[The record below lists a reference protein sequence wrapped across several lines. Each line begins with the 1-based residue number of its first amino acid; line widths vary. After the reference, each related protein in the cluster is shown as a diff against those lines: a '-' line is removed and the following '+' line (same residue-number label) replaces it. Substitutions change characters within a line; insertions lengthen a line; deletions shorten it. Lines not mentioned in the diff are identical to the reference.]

1 MAELDKQALIN
12 AEQWLNSD
20 SINEDIKKEI
30 KRLKEENIDE
40 FNDAFY
46 KKLAFGT
53 GGLRGVMGVGTNR
66 MNSIVVAMATQG
78 FATYIKEQNSA
89 KQEIKVAIAFD
100 SRNNSKDFATI
111 VAKVFAGNG
120 FKVFL
125 FENNSPYSSFE
136 FRSKRTALRCRSN
149 AYCIS

>member
-78 FATYIKEQNSA
+78 FAT
-89 KQEIKVAIAFD
+89 
-100 SRNNSKDFATI
+100 
-111 VAKVFAGNG
+111 
-120 FKVFL
+120 
-125 FENNSPYSSFE
+125 
-136 FRSKRTALRCRSN
+136 
-149 AYCIS
+149 